1 MILDA
6 GIATV
11 LRRENISGTGDM
23 PKKQEK
29 EVYRSFYGERTVG
42 ISRFYSARQTND
54 RVDLLIRMIL
64 PADPRVKIHADDVC
78 VLSKD
83 GMRYRIVQ
91 VQYLRDDDAGQDVCD
106 LSLELITGGAK
117 DDCSCD

>member
-6 GIATV
+6 GIAV
-11 LRRENISGTGDM
+11 ILRREDVAGTGDM

-54 RVDLLIRMIL
+54 RIDTLIRVLRPPVSI
-64 PADPRVKIHADDVC
+64 KIHADDVC
-78 VLSKD
+78 ELSAD

-91 VQYLRDDDAGQDVCD
+91 VQNLMDDDAGQDVCD
-106 LSLELITGGAK
+106 LTLERIDGVKTNEC
-117 DDCSCD
+117 DCNP

>member
-1 MILDA
+1 MILDE
-6 GIATV
+6 GIVTV

-54 RVDLLIRMIL
+54 RVDLLIRVIQ
-64 PADPRVKIHADDVC
+64 PPVSVKIHADDVC
-78 VLSKD
+78 ELSAD

-91 VQYLRDDDAGQDVCD
+91 VQNLRDEDAGQDVCD
-106 LSLELITGGAK
+106 LTLEMIDGVRQNEC
-117 DDCSCD
+117 DCNP